1 MLSSLCLTL
10 LAVAASIFFI
20 RKRLLAR
27 KAGGDEMA
35 AVDGGA
41 QGGAQ
46 NAKRKTA
53 REQWRALAIH
63 TRYAKLVECA
73 IKLKPQAG
81 VSPDTIEALL
91 SAGKTPGAQP
101 AKVGR
106 TRRCMSADA
115 GTRHSV
121 AARGHAEQQLKAEI
135 QPEAPFV
142 VVPWTAFRGYGRLP
156 RSSDHLA
163 IEVDDPES
171 KHVIFLSHRWY
182 RPWQTRE
189 ECEANGHEWAGQPNP
204 DDESGSKYR
213 NTVATIEK
221 LVDEHG
227 WQDELDDVYVWM
239 DFFGID
245 QDDPVRKVAG
255 VRSLMGYSAL
265 CEMML
270 VPYPEKE
277 GAAEDDTLLL
287 PNPHWV
293 PGGYGARAFC
303 RLESF
308 TFYVLSLL
316 RQELPGIYA
325 CSPVSGVQR
334 LDYLL
339 QANLLPS
346 EGALYSES
354 DREHIRAHE
363 KTLLDALHAMA
374 LGGSTAAAAPA
385 LISAAGLGN
394 DAAVKELLA
403 GGVPVNARDDN
414 GVFALLAAAGAGK
427 TSAVAALLS
436 ADADVDMQAKNGATA
451 LFQAAW
457 YGRVE
462 AATLLL
468 KAKCDKDKPWFTGCS
483 PLSACTRNNQPEMV
497 RLLLS
502 FGADTTSMNCQGDT
516 ALDVGIMLGR
526 DDCCGVIR
534 EHGGKSSREQ

>member
-1 MLSSLCLTL
+1 MTRGVTQHNPMIYLIGLTV
-10 LAVAASIFFI
+10 AVAASVFFI

-27 KAGGDEMA
+27 KAGD
-35 AVDGGA
+35 GA
-41 QGGAQ
+41 QTAMGKTR
-46 NAKRKTA
+46 AKDR
-53 REQWRALAIH
+53 WRALAIH

-73 IKLKPQAG
+73 TKMTPQAG

-106 TRRCMSADA
+106 IERPPAELPKAGALRRRSSIAQ
-115 GTRHSV
+115 
-121 AARGHAEQQLKAEI
+121 QQLKAEI

-142 VVPWTAFRGYGRLP
+142 VVPWSAFRGHGRIP
-156 RSSDHLA
+156 RSSDQLA
-163 IEVDDPES
+163 IELDDPES
-171 KHVIFLSHRWY
+171 KHCIFLSHRWC
-182 RPWQTRE
+182 RPWQTQK
-189 ECEANGHEWAGQPNP
+189 ECEANGHKWAGEANP

-213 NTVATIEK
+213 LIVATTEK
-221 LVDEHG
+221 LIDEHG
-227 WQDELDDVYVWM
+227 WQDELDDVYLWM

-245 QDDPVRKVAG
+245 QDDVVRKVAG
-255 VRSLMGYSAL
+255 VRSLMGYCSL
-265 CEMML
+265 CELML

-287 PNPHWV
+287 PNAHWV

-316 RQELPGIYA
+316 RQELASIYA
-325 CSPVSGVQR
+325 CSPISGVQR

-346 EGALYSES
+346 AGDLYSES
-354 DREHIRAHE
+354 DREHIIAHE
-363 KTLLDALHAMA
+363 KRLLDELHAMA
-374 LGGSTAAAAPA
+374 LGGSSAAAAPA

-436 ADADVDMQAKNGATA
+436 ADADVDMHAKNGATA